1 LRFVFDIS
9 VVRGLVVATREE
21 EMNMSLNEKNN
32 VVCEVL
38 ENRTMMSAALMV
50 HASVHAVAPSVHVAA
65 KPAPKAAAKATLP
78 AILANPALSDP
89 GVKYT
94 NFASQPLFS
103 SSGPTPNDINQGDL
117 GDCYFLSTLS
127 AIAKVDPAVIRKD
140 IINNNDGTY
149 TVDFSGAKTKQ
160 VRVSADLPTWS
171 DGELAYA
178 GGGTGHA
185 IWVAIF
191 EKAFAEIRT
200 AAKSYASIS
209 GGWMSEVFSDL
220 GIKSQSTYATA
231 SATALGTLMAKDLK
245 ANDAATFATEDTIQ
259 DGASLI
265 ADHAY
270 ELDSITL
277 DKNGKPLTVRLR
289 NPWGVDGA
297 GNDGSNDG
305 YVTLT
310 IQQVFDNMS
319 GMVVAKA

>member
-1 LRFVFDIS
+1 M
-9 VVRGLVVATREE
+9 E
-21 EMNMSLNEKNN
+21 MSLNETKS
-32 VVCEVL
+32 VVWEVL
-38 ENRTMMSAALMV
+38 ESRTMMSAALLVQTPV
-50 HASVHAVAPSVHVAA
+50 HSTGPSVQASPKATAA
-65 KPAPKAAAKATLP
+65 PKAKAAAKLP
-78 AILANPALSDP
+78 ALLANPVITDP

-94 NFASQPLFS
+94 SFANLPLFS
-103 SSGPTPNDINQGDL
+103 SSGPNPNDINQGDL

-149 TVDFSGAKTKQ
+149 TVDFSGAKTKE
-160 VRVSADLPTWS
+160 VRVSADLPTLS
-171 DGELAYA
+171 DGQLAYA
-178 GGGTGHA
+178 GLGSGDST
-185 IWVAIF
+185 WVAIF

-209 GGWMSEVFSDL
+209 GGWMSEVFTDL
-220 GIKSQSTYATA
+220 GIKSQSIFTVA
-231 SATALGTLMAKDLK
+231 SATALATLMAKDL
-245 ANDAATFATEDTIQ
+245 NLGDAATFATEDTIQ
-259 DGASLI
+259 DGAPLI

-270 ELDSITL
+270 MLDAVTV
-277 DKNGKPLTVRLR
+277 DQNGNPVSVRLR

-297 GNDGSNDG
+297 GNDGDNDG